1 MGEMEL
7 GRSSR
12 QIPYDGG
19 LIITLASTSGRF
31 GGRFDSCPTSHECIQ
46 TMEKLHNLCAGA
58 TSSHPRDQ
66 SHSTPQSPL
75 PMRHSPMPPRKRIIL
90 RHNPQR
96 IALIII
102 PKQLAYT
109 NLLAPFTN
117 IK

>member
-1 MGEMEL
+1 
-7 GRSSR
+7 
-12 QIPYDGG
+12 
-19 LIITLASTSGRF
+19 
-31 GGRFDSCPTSHECIQ
+31 
-46 TMEKLHNLCAGA
+46 
-58 TSSHPRDQ
+58 
-66 SHSTPQSPL
+66 
-75 PMRHSPMPPRKRIIL
+75 MRHSPMPPRKRIIL